1 MVLVGKPWLILFYGS
16 RFASSFVP
24 CLLVLLGCI
33 ALSFSGPLAGTLS
46 GASGYPPSVIIAQT
60 SALLT
65 NVGINLWLLPRYGIV
80 GAAAASA
87 LAYSVSALLITVAF
101 VRRFQIPLSTLLS
114 PVGPQQIM
122 ARLKQR

>member
-1 MVLVGKPWLILFYGS
+1 MLRTTLWGL
-16 RFASSFVP
+16 
-24 CLLVLLGCI
+24 
-33 ALSFSGPLAGTLS
+33 PLALIFT
-46 GASGYPPSVIIAQT
+46 
-60 SALLT
+60 
-65 NVGINLWLLPRYGIV
+65 VGC

-87 LAYSVSALLITVAF
+87 LAYSVSALLITIAF